1 MRGANA
7 REGGPL
13 FKLDSDPRV
22 TRVGGFLRHTSID
35 ELPQLVNVLR
45 GQMSIVGP
53 RPALAHEVEQFD
65 DELRSRRL
73 AVRPGITGLWQA
85 EARDNPAFGAYRR
98 LDLFY
103 VENWS
108 IGFDLA
114 ILWATAGRVLAR
126 SIRKAPALAGSAIE
140 PVAGF
145 KSSAV
150 RTGES

>member
-1 MRGANA
+1 M
-7 REGGPL
+7 
-13 FKLDSDPRV
+13 
-22 TRVGGFLRHTSID
+22 
-35 ELPQLVNVLR
+35 
-45 GQMSIVGP
+45 
-53 RPALAHEVEQFD
+53 
-65 DELRSRRL
+65 
-73 AVRPGITGLWQA
+73 RPGITGLWQA

-126 SIRKAPALAGSAIE
+126 SIRKAPALAGSAID

>member
-1 MRGANA
+1 
-7 REGGPL
+7 
-13 FKLDSDPRV
+13 
-22 TRVGGFLRHTSID
+22 
-35 ELPQLVNVLR
+35 
-45 GQMSIVGP
+45 MSIKVYLVDDH
-53 RPALAHEVEQFD
+53 RLFRTVVAQFVAK
-65 DELRSRRL
+65 E
-73 AVRPGITGLWQA
+73 ITGLWQA

-126 SIRKAPALAGSAIE
+126 SIRKAPTLGVVASLD
-140 PVAGF
+140 PVANF
-145 KSSAV
+145 ESSV